1 MNLTRAS
8 LDRLTNKVASE
19 LVPLAVEYRRATPST
34 SLRDRIMR
42 AADNL
47 RNER

>member
-19 LVPLAVEYRRATPST
+19 LVPLAVEYRRAIPSV

-42 AADNL
+42 AA
-47 RNER
+47 ESKEKA